1 MRRARP
7 RVPRPGVSRL
17 LVALWLLAAAG
28 CQDADAPDDPRSTP
42 DERPTAATTPDAA
55 AAPNDAASDAAP
67 APTEGRSGEVPAA
80 KPGEPALYFGD
91 LHVHTA
97 WSFDAF
103 DRGVRTEPDA
113 AYRFARGEK
122 IPHAAGGRIA
132 LAGPP
137 LDFLAITD
145 HAEYLGVTTAALRPS
160 HPLHRQPLIQSWLA
174 DDPARVELATR
185 RIRQTLQ
192 GREPLP
198 ALVADAVLRPAW
210 QELVASADAHDRPG
224 VFTAFIGFEYTSNP
238 ERQNLHRNVIF
249 RGSTVPERPFTAFDS
264 ENPEDLW
271 DWMDAARAKGDD
283 LLAIPHNSNGS
294 NGLMFDPVRFDG
306 SAIDATWAEQRI
318 RNEPLAEVMQIK
330 GQSDTTP
337 RLSPDDAWAD
347 FEVVPWQTI
356 APSRPSRESGSYVR
370 EALGRGLGLREQ
382 LGVDPFALGLVG
394 STDGHNSASPVD
406 ESRYFGKIGFAD
418 GTPETRLERMPT
430 GGSDGAT
437 ALNVSA
443 YWSAAGLAGI
453 WATGNTRAA
462 LFDAMRRRETF
473 ATSGPRIRVR
483 VRAGF
488 APPAAD
494 AAGDDPSTDA
504 HSVPMGGELRSA
516 RDAGSPHF
524 VVLAQQDPL
533 EAPLERVQIIKLW
546 RTAAGEQRE
555 RVDDVACRDG
565 GVPDPKSR
573 RCASAAPAPDPASCV
588 VAPASGARE
597 LSARWRDP
605 DFDPKQAALYLVRV
619 LQVPTCRWSS
629 FDAKKLGR
637 TPPSEVPPTIQE
649 RALTSPIWV
658 LPAKTDPPVDP
669 PRSPE

>member
-1 MRRARP
+1 MTRGRVRCVRRIAP
-7 RVPRPGVSRL
+7 A
-17 LVALWLLAAAG
+17 VACLLALAG
-28 CQDADAPDDPRSTP
+28 GCRDDAERGGADDRADATTESG
-42 DERPTAATTPDAA
+42 AADAGESG
-55 AAPNDAASDAAP
+55 PASDARSGGGERGGDPDGSSAAGTPP
-67 APTEGRSGEVPAA
+67 AEGRA
-80 KPGEPALYFGD
+80 PGEPGLFFGD

-103 DRGVRTEPDA
+103 DRGVRAEPDA

-122 IPHAAGGRIA
+122 IRHATGGRIA
-132 LAGPP
+132 LKGPP

-145 HAEYLGVTTAALRPS
+145 HAEYLGVTAAALRPE
-160 HPLHRQPLIQSWLA
+160 HPLHRQPLIQSWLS
-174 DDPARVELATR
+174 DDAARSDLATR
-185 RIRQTLQ
+185 RIRQTLN

-198 ALVADAVLRPAW
+198 ALVADDVLLPAW

-238 ERQNLHRNVIF
+238 DRQNLHRNVIF
-249 RGSTVPERPFTAFDS
+249 RGSKVPDRPFTAFDS

-271 DWMDAARAKGDD
+271 DWMDATRAKGDD

-294 NGLMFDPVRFDG
+294 NGLMFDAVRFDG
-306 SAIDATWAEQRI
+306 GAIDVAWAEQRI

-356 APSRPSRESGSYVR
+356 APNRPSRESGSYVR
-370 EALGRGLGLREQ
+370 EALGRGLALRER
-382 LGVDPFALGLVG
+382 LGVDPYALGVVG
-394 STDGHNSASPVD
+394 STDTHNAASPVD
-406 ESRYFGKIGFAD
+406 EATYFGKIGFSD
-418 GTPETRLERMPT
+418 GTPETRLERIPT
-430 GGSDGAT
+430 GGSAGAT

-453 WATGNTRAA
+453 WAEENTRAA

-488 APPAAD
+488 SPPAD
-494 AAGDDPSTDA
+494 GAAAEPGEA
-504 HSVPMGGELRSA
+504 SVPMGGVLQAERGA
-516 RDAGSPHF
+516 ESPHF
-524 VVLAQQDPL
+524 VLLAQQDPF
-533 EAPLERVQIIKLW
+533 EAPLERVQIVKLW
-546 RTAAGEQRE
+546 RTAAGESRE
-555 RVDDVACRDG
+555 RIYDVACRDG
-565 GVPDPKSR
+565 AAPDAKSH
-573 RCASAAPAPDPASCV
+573 RCASGAPAPDPASCQV
-588 VAPASGARE
+588 DPAAGARE
-597 LSARWRDP
+597 LTTRWRDP
-605 DFDPKQAALYLVRV
+605 DFDPKQAALYQVRV

-629 FDAKKLGR
+629 FDAKKLGQK
-637 TPPSEVPPTIQE
+637 PPSEVPATIQE

-658 LPAKTDPPVDP
+658 LPATGEAAAG
-669 PRSPE
+669 RIR